1 MSEPQKN
8 DSAFDDESMHVG
20 PIYARALLSAAE
32 SSGNVEEIMDQFH
45 SLIHDVFDKQP
56 VLEMGLANPK
66 LPPEEKIRVL
76 DKVFADKMDVT
87 LLTFLKVV
95 SRRGR
100 LNAIRG
106 IYRAAAAMRD
116 EAVGRVRVVVTTAQ
130 PLDAAATTSLKE
142 KLQNL
147 FKKQVSITSK
157 VDASVLGGLIVRVG
171 DVVFD
176 GSVDGQLKLLKKA
189 TLAKAEI
196 AIREKLSS
204 LAS

>member
-8 DSAFDDESMHVG
+8 DSVFDDESMHVG
-20 PIYARALLSAAE
+20 PIYAKALLAAVG
-32 SSGNVEEIMDQFH
+32 STGSIDTIMDQFH
-45 SLIHDVFDKQP
+45 SLINDVFDKQS
-56 VLEMGLANPK
+56 VLEMVLANPK
-66 LPPEEKIRVL
+66 IPSDEKIRVL
-76 DKVFADKMDVT
+76 DKAFAGKMDST

-106 IYRAAAAMRD
+106 IYRSATALRD
-116 EAVGRVRVVVTTAQ
+116 EAVGRVRVLVTTAQ
-130 PLDAAATTSLKE
+130 QLDTVAINSLKE

-147 FKKQVSITSK
+147 FKKEVAITTK
-157 VDASVLGGLIVRVG
+157 VDATVLGGLIVRVG

-196 AIREKLSS
+196 AIREKLTS

>member
-8 DSAFDDESMHVG
+8 DSVFDDESMHVG
-20 PIYARALLSAAE
+20 PIYAKALLSAAE
-32 SSGNVEEIMDQFH
+32 SSGNVDEIMDQFH

-66 LPPEEKIRVL
+66 LPPEEKIRLL
-76 DKVFADKMDVT
+76 DKVFAGKMDAT

-106 IYRAAAAMRD
+106 MYRAAAAMRD

>member
-1 MSEPQKN
+1 MSETQKS

-20 PIYARALLSAAE
+20 PIYAKALLAAVG
-32 SSGNVEEIMDQFH
+32 STGNVDSVMEQFH

-56 VLEMGLANPK
+56 VLEMALANPK
-66 LPPEEKIRVL
+66 LASDEKIRVL
-76 DKVFADKMDVT
+76 DKVFAGKMDAT

-106 IYRAAAAMRD
+106 IYRAAASLRD
-116 EAVGRVRVVVTTAQ
+116 EAVGRVRVLVTTAQ
-130 PLDAAATTSLKE
+130 PLDEAALKSLKE

-147 FKKQVSITSK
+147 FKKDVAITSK
-157 VDASVLGGLIVRVG
+157 VDATILGGLIVRVG
-171 DVVFD
+171 DMVFD
-176 GSVDGQLKLLKKA
+176 GSVDGQLNLLKKA

-196 AIREKLSS
+196 AIREQLSS

>member
-8 DSAFDDESMHVG
+8 DSVFDDESMLVG
-20 PIYARALLSAAE
+20 PIYAKALLAAVG
-32 SSGNVEEIMDQFH
+32 STGSIDTIMEQFH
-45 SLIHDVFDKQP
+45 SLINDVFDKQP
-56 VLEMGLANPK
+56 VLEMALANPK
-66 LPPEEKIRVL
+66 LPLEEKIRVL
-76 DKVFADKMDVT
+76 DKAFAGKMDAT

-106 IYRAAAAMRD
+106 IYRAAAALRD
-116 EAVGRVRVVVTTAQ
+116 EAVGRVRVQVTTAQ
-130 PLDAAATTSLKE
+130 QLDTVAISSLKE

-147 FKKQVSITSK
+147 FKKEVAITTK
-157 VDASVLGGLIVRVG
+157 VDATVLGGLIVRVG
-171 DVVFD
+171 DMVFD

>member
-1 MSEPQKN
+1 MSENQKN
-8 DSAFDDESMHVG
+8 DSIFDDESMHVG
-20 PIYARALLSAAE
+20 PIYAKALLAAVG
-32 SSGNVEEIMDQFH
+32 SSGNVDSMMEQFH

-56 VLEMGLANPK
+56 VLELALANPK
-66 LPPEEKIRVL
+66 LPSDEKIRVL
-76 DKVFADKMDVT
+76 DKAFNGKMDAT

-106 IYRAAAAMRD
+106 IYRAAASLRD
-116 EAVGRVRVVVTTAQ
+116 EAVGRVRVLVTTAQ
-130 PLDAAATTSLKE
+130 SLDSNALRSLKE
-142 KLQNL
+142 KLENL
-147 FKKQVSITSK
+147 FKKEVAITTK
-157 VDASVLGGLIVRVG
+157 VDATILGGLIVRVG
-171 DVVFD
+171 DMVFD
-176 GSVDGQLKLLKKA
+176 GSVDGQLNLLKKA

>member
-1 MSEPQKN
+1 MSENQKS

-20 PIYARALLSAAE
+20 PIYAKALLAAVG
-32 SSGNVEEIMDQFH
+32 SSGNVDAVMEQFH

-56 VLEMGLANPK
+56 ILEMALANPK
-66 LPPEEKIRVL
+66 LPSEEKIRVL
-76 DKVFADKMDVT
+76 DKAFKGKMDAT

-106 IYRAAAAMRD
+106 IYRAAASLRD
-116 EAVGRVRVVVTTAQ
+116 EAVGRVRVLVTTSQ
-130 PLDAAATTSLKE
+130 PLDVAALSSLKE

-147 FKKQVSITSK
+147 FKKEVAITTK
-157 VDASVLGGLIVRVG
+157 VDATILGGLIVRVG
-171 DVVFD
+171 DMVFD
-176 GSVDGQLKLLKKA
+176 GSVDGQLNLLKKA
-189 TLAKAEI
+189 TLARAEI

>member
-1 MSEPQKN
+1 MSETQKS

-20 PIYARALLSAAE
+20 PIYAKALLAAVG
-32 SSGNVEEIMDQFH
+32 STGNVESVMEQFH

-56 VLEMGLANPK
+56 VLEMALANPK
-66 LPPEEKIRVL
+66 LASDEKIRVL
-76 DKVFADKMDVT
+76 DKVFAGKMDAT

-106 IYRAAAAMRD
+106 IYRAAASLRD
-116 EAVGRVRVVVTTAQ
+116 EAVGRVRVLVTTAQ
-130 PLDAAATTSLKE
+130 QLDEAALKSLKE

-147 FKKQVSITSK
+147 FKKDVAITSK
-157 VDASVLGGLIVRVG
+157 VDATILGGLIVRVG
-171 DVVFD
+171 DLVFD
-176 GSVDGQLKLLKKA
+176 GSVDGQLNLLKKA

>member
-1 MSEPQKN
+1 MSETQKS

-20 PIYARALLSAAE
+20 PIYAKALLAAVG
-32 SSGNVEEIMDQFH
+32 STGNVDSVMEQFH

-56 VLEMGLANPK
+56 VLEMALANPK
-66 LPPEEKIRVL
+66 LASDEKIRVL
-76 DKVFADKMDVT
+76 DKVFAGKMDAT

-106 IYRAAAAMRD
+106 IYRAAASLRD
-116 EAVGRVRVVVTTAQ
+116 EAVGRVRVLVTTAQ
-130 PLDAAATTSLKE
+130 QLDEAALKSLKE

-147 FKKQVSITSK
+147 FKKDVAITSK
-157 VDASVLGGLIVRVG
+157 VDATILGGLIVRVG
-171 DVVFD
+171 DLVFD
-176 GSVDGQLKLLKKA
+176 GSVDGQLNLLKKA

>member
-1 MSEPQKN
+1 MSENQIN

-20 PIYARALLSAAE
+20 PIYAKALLAAVG
-32 SSGNVEEIMDQFH
+32 SSSNVDAMMEQFH
-45 SLIHDVFDKQP
+45 SLIHDVFDNQP
-56 VLEMGLANPK
+56 VLEMALANPK
-66 LPPEEKIRVL
+66 LPSEEKIRLL
-76 DKVFADKMDVT
+76 DKAFSGKMDPT

-106 IYRAAAAMRD
+106 IYRSTASLRD
-116 EAVGRVRVVVTTAQ
+116 EAIGRVRVLVTTAHQ
-130 PLDAAATTSLKE
+130 LDSAAVKSLQE

-147 FKKQVSITSK
+147 FKKEVAITTK
-157 VDASVLGGLIVRVG
+157 VDATVLGGLIVRVG
-171 DVVFD
+171 DMVFD

-196 AIREKLSS
+196 AIREKLGS

>member
-1 MSEPQKN
+1 MSETQKS

-20 PIYARALLSAAE
+20 PIYAKALLAAVGTT
-32 SSGNVEEIMDQFH
+32 GNVDSVMEQFH

-56 VLEMGLANPK
+56 VLEMALANPK
-66 LPPEEKIRVL
+66 LASDEKIRVL
-76 DKVFADKMDVT
+76 DKVFAGKMDAT

-106 IYRAAAAMRD
+106 IYRAAASLRD
-116 EAVGRVRVVVTTAQ
+116 EAVGRVRVLVTTAQ
-130 PLDAAATTSLKE
+130 QLDEAALKSLKE

-147 FKKQVSITSK
+147 FKKDVAITSK
-157 VDASVLGGLIVRVG
+157 VDASILGGLIVRVG
-171 DVVFD
+171 DMVFD
-176 GSVDGQLKLLKKA
+176 GSVDGQLNLLKKA

>member
-1 MSEPQKN
+1 MSETQKN

-20 PIYARALLSAAE
+20 PIYAKALLAAIG
-32 SSGNVEEIMDQFH
+32 SSGNVDSVMEQFH

-56 VLEMGLANPK
+56 VFEMALANPK
-66 LPPEEKIRVL
+66 LASDEKIRML
-76 DKVFADKMDVT
+76 DKVFAGKMDAT
-87 LLTFLKVV
+87 LLTFLKVL

-106 IYRAAAAMRD
+106 IYRAAALLRD
-116 EAVGRVRVVVTTAQ
+116 EAVGRVRVLITTAQ
-130 PLDAAATTSLKE
+130 QLDEAALKSLKE

-147 FKKQVSITSK
+147 FKKEVAITSK
-157 VDASVLGGLIVRVG
+157 VDATILGGLIVRVG
-171 DVVFD
+171 DMVFD
-176 GSVDGQLKLLKKA
+176 GSVDGQLNLLKKA